1 MQDAG
6 YADFINLFSLML
18 YNALRRRA
26 NHLKLLQKNARKVY
40 ILAPTSYHDAESEI
54 NPNAVQLDEVQ
65 VSRCSFFL
73 PSKSL
78 GVYFGVDRSWVF

>member
-1 MQDAG
+1 
-6 YADFINLFSLML
+6 ML

-26 NHLKLLQKNARKVY
+26 NLKLLQKNARKVS

-65 VSRCSFFL
+65 VSRVLSFF
-73 PSKSL
+73 SVRVW
-78 GVYFGVDRSWVF
+78 GFIG